1 MEAKAYAWP
10 EWTNDPDFTGGTL
23 YLVRFGPRTG
33 DPIWAIDL
41 MRGLE
46 SRAPEIFG
54 CLLADARDGFPVPFY
69 PSCLQRAHEY
79 AEVVDWDLEIFQ
91 DALISS
97 VRGLI
102 PSGRRDAVDAQR
114 LMTDTTGRRY
124 Q

>member
-10 EWTNDPDFTGGTL
+10 EWTNDPNFTGGAL
-23 YLVRFGPRTG
+23 YLVRFGLRTG

-46 SRAPEIFG
+46 SRAGEIFG

-69 PSCLQRAHEY
+69 PSCLQRAHEH
-79 AEVVDWDLEIFQ
+79 AEIVDWDLEIFQ

-97 VRGLI
+97 VRSLV
-102 PSGRRDAVDAQR
+102 PAGRRDAVDAQR
-114 LMTDTTGRRY
+114 LMPDTAGRRY